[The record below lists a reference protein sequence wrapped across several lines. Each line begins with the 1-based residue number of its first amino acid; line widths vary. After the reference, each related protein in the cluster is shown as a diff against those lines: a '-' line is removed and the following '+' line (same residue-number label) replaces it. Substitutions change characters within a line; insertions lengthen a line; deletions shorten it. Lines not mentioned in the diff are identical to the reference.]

1 MQDQDF
7 HLKKTTRFA
16 WCTRT
21 SLLLLHGRPV
31 AEPNGKIR
39 HFHIFHNA
47 PYPHPPPQKKMN
59 KLLFF
64 ISPGYYS
71 RSKRNLCK
79 LFFWKGCGGGGGA
92 KKVHFGKCLS
102 VESEKTLGTG
112 LAYMLVLRWKK
123 AKWRMDHPEWIA
135 WTYTLILFNQYKKRL
150 GSLQSLGLT
159 GLCQTR
165 IQSLFMCFGG
175 ERRLGVRLRRARE
188 FFLLPF
194 PWDPART
201 STWFPIFSHPKKH
214 LHSDWVRVWICAIY
228 ATTHTFGYRYQAYK
242 YIYNPYWS
250 HFDWSMINYKIL
262 FKE

>member
-1 MQDQDF
+1 MRGVHAQVSYYCMGGLWQSPMVKYATSTF
-7 HLKKTTRFA
+7 SITHLIPT
-16 WCTRT
+16 
-21 SLLLLHGRPV
+21 L
-31 AEPNGKIR
+31 
-39 HFHIFHNA
+39 
-47 PYPHPPPQKKMN
+47 PPPQKKWIN
-59 KLLFF
+59 FCFSFLLGITAVPKETYANF
-64 ISPGYYS
+64 
-71 RSKRNLCK
+71 
-79 LFFWKGCGGGGGA
+79 FFWGGGGA
-92 KKVHFGKCLS
+92 KKVHFGKCGS

-135 WTYTLILFNQYKKRL
+135 WTFTLILFNQYKKRL

-175 ERRLGVRLRRARE
+175 GRRLGVRLRRARE